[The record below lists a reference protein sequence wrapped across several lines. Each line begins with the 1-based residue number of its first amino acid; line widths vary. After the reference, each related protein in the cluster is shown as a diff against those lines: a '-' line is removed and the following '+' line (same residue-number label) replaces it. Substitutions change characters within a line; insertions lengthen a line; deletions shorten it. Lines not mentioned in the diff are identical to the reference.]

1 MENRGLFIV
10 LEGGEGVGKTTN
22 MAFIQSY
29 LKQHGV
35 AFTHSR
41 EPGGTEIAEK
51 IRELVLHKH
60 DENMSELTELLLIFA
75 ARAQHLQNVIEPTL
89 AQGKWLLCDRF
100 TDATYAYQGYG
111 RSLSLDVIGQLENL
125 VQKSL
130 RPDCTIILDAPVE
143 VGHAR
148 ACARAELDRMESED
162 LSFHQRVR
170 DGYLKR
176 ATEQADRYAVIDA
189 NKSLESVQEQ
199 LKQVLD
205 DLIAKVK
212 KVNHG

>member
-1 MENRGLFIV
+1 MSDKGLFIV

-22 MAFIQSY
+22 MAFMQSY
-29 LKQHGV
+29 LSDQGV
-35 AFTHSR
+35 SFSHSR

-60 DENMSELTELLLIFA
+60 DENMTELTELLLIFA

-89 AQGKWLLCDRF
+89 AKGQWLLCDRF
-100 TDATYAYQGYG
+100 TDATYAYQGFG
-111 RSLSLDVIGQLENL
+111 RKLSLDVIAQLENL
-125 VQKSL
+125 VQQSL

-143 VGHAR
+143 IGHAR

-170 DGYLKR
+170 DGYLNR
-176 ATEQADRYAVIDA
+176 ASEQPDRYAVIDA
-189 NKSLESVQEQ
+189 NQPLALVQAD
-199 LKQVLD
+199 LAKVLD
-205 DLIAKVK
+205 SLLAKAK
-212 KVNHG
+212 HG